1 MSDDIWRRKDDTGGD
16 DSSGYGTDFGSD
28 FGTVQFADDPT
39 SEPALSFGDSD
50 TGKMPHWTEPATGEI
65 PVVDDHDD
73 TDVWG
78 TFQEPSQPA
87 RRPDHISIGTDPTD
101 ERRRPRDITGD
112 LGRDP
117 SRDITGGV
125 PRGGRGQPVRR
136 SGPRGPKKGISRDMP
151 TAITTGLILLAV
163 FLGAIMWR
171 PAAVMLIV
179 LAVVGFAAV
188 EFFSKVT
195 EKGYRPATFAG
206 LLTCIAAPLAAYW
219 VGDEALPLVLAFGFL
234 ATSIGFLG
242 ASSVQSGPMPNV
254 AISTMAMTW
263 IGLMGSF
270 AALILRYSVN
280 GGLAHV
286 GTDTLF
292 MVVIGVIANDIGGL
306 FVGASVGKTPLR
318 EWVSPNKTIEGA
330 IGGAIA
336 TLVALVV
343 VGSQNGTWNSMGEWI
358 ALAIVISVMAPI
370 GDLVESMFKR
380 NLDVKDFGSLIAG
393 HGGVLDRFD
402 GFLFVLPAAYY
413 LMLVLQPWA

>member
-1 MSDDIWRRKDDTGGD
+1 
-16 DSSGYGTDFGSD
+16 
-28 FGTVQFADDPT
+28 
-39 SEPALSFGDSD
+39 
-50 TGKMPHWTEPATGEI
+50 
-65 PVVDDHDD
+65 
-73 TDVWG
+73 
-78 TFQEPSQPA
+78 
-87 RRPDHISIGTDPTD
+87 
-101 ERRRPRDITGD
+101 
-112 LGRDP
+112 
-117 SRDITGGV
+117 
-125 PRGGRGQPVRR
+125 
-136 SGPRGPKKGISRDMP
+136 MP

-206 LLTCIAAPLAAYW
+206 LLTCIAAPLVAYW
-219 VGDEALPLVLAFGFL
+219 VGDEGLPLVLAFGFL

-280 GGLAHV
+280 GGLPHV

-292 MVVIGVIANDIGGL
+292 MIVIGVIANDVGGL

-336 TLVALVV
+336 TLVALIV

-358 ALAIVISVMAPI
+358 ALTIVIAVMAPI

-413 LMLVLQPWA
+413 LMLVMQPWA